1 MARVLERCVIN
12 LFFRRRLREL
22 ETLEWEELEK
32 CLSTTQLNEDDAL
45 LEKWFMVTLRIFYG
59 AD

>member
-32 CLSTTQLNEDDAL
+32 CLSTTQLNEDDDSAVGFNK
-45 LEKWFMVTLRIFYG
+45 E
-59 AD
+59 